1 MDTQRIVSPEKLTWT
16 SGVARANG
24 LEIAFEQAGPESGEP
39 LLMVM
44 GLTWQLIHWPD
55 SLCEQL
61 VAQGFRLTRFDN
73 RDAGLSSSVDR
84 GVRFD
89 LVKDSF
95 RKKLGLSVAANY
107 TLVDMAKD
115 SIGLLDALAI
125 KRTHLVGVSMGGM
138 ISQLIAGKY
147 PERVRSLTS
156 IMSNTNHP
164 WLPLPELPV
173 LRAMLTPL
181 PKEPT
186 RELAVERSVK
196 MHRLLSSSPAYRNSD
211 ADLRAM
217 CERGFDRAFRP
228 SGVMRQSHAIA
239 ATGSIEGFVKRIVA
253 PTQIVHGLADKL
265 VRPVGGKRS
274 AKLVRHS
281 KLTLIDGM
289 GHDLPDKLSPRLAS
303 LIAGNAAQA

>member
-1 MDTQRIVSPEKLTWT
+1 MDTQKIESPSTGLSWT
-16 SGVARANG
+16 GGVARSNG
-24 LEIAFEQAGPESGEP
+24 IEIAFEQAGPEHGEP

-61 VAQGFRLTRFDN
+61 VARGFRLTRFDN

-89 LVKDSF
+89 MVKDSL

-107 TLVDMAKD
+107 TLFEMAKD
-115 SIGLLDALAI
+115 TVGLLDALAI
-125 KRTHLVGVSMGGM
+125 QRTHLVGVSMGGM

-164 WLPLPELPV
+164 WLPPPELAL
-173 LRAMLTPL
+173 LREMLRPL
-181 PKEPT
+181 PKQAS
-186 RELAVERSVK
+186 REQAVERSIR
-196 MHRLLSSSPAYRNSD
+196 MHTMLSSPAYRNSESE
-211 ADLRAM
+211 LRSL

-228 SGVMRQSHAIA
+228 AGVMRQTHAIT
-239 ATGSIEGFVKRIVA
+239 ATGSLEALVKRIKA
-253 PTQIVHGLADKL
+253 PTQIVHGLADRL

-281 KLTLIDGM
+281 KLTLIEGM
-289 GHDLPDKLSPRLAS
+289 GHDLPNALSPRLVS
-303 LIAGNAAQA
+303 LIAGNAAEA